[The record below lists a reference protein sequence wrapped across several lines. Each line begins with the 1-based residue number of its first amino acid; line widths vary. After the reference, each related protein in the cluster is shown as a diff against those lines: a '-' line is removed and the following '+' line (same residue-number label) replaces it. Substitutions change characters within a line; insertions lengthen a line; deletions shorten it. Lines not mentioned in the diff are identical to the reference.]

1 MRELDLFN
9 SYTMRT
15 GGAAAQDERAV
26 ALRLEALQGVRGQV
40 QGQEASQAEYTSI
53 ILYTILYYTII

>member
-1 MRELDLFN
+1 
-9 SYTMRT
+9 MRT